1 MTLRM
6 TTQSAIIV
14 QGPGRALL
22 KQNVPLPE
30 LPDGYILVK
39 TKAGMS
45 SFSYVLFRCV
55 SGSTKP

>member
-6 TTQSAIIV
+6 ATQSAIIV
-14 QGPGRALL
+14 QGPGRAAL

-45 SFSYVLFRCV
+45 CFPYALFLCG
-55 SGSTKP
+55 SGSTKT